1 MWRIP
6 QENCTQDIIVPRKF
20 PRNYPKEG
28 CPLGNCL
35 TENCLP
41 PIDLFLFNSPKYVV
55 LTQLLQSYNLVDSPL
70 GGLILAVE
78 LPVYFS
84 RYSWLLQN
92 FFCCHVKKKCTLNL
106 CSLNLWWSKAWKTW
120 INTIN
125 IIATCFDCHILHIMF
140 VINKIYSHWL
150 RSVLTFSYT
159 FYRP

>member
-41 PIDLFLFNSPKYVV
+41 PIDLLLFNSPKYVV

-92 FFCCHVKKKCTLNL
+92 FFLLPCEEKMYIK
-106 CSLNLWWSKAWKTW
+106 
-120 INTIN
+120 
-125 IIATCFDCHILHIMF
+125 F
-140 VINKIYSHWL
+140 VLFELMMKQSMKNMNKHYKHYSYVFWL
-150 RSVLTFSYT
+150 PHTPHNVYD
-159 FYRP
+159 